1 MLMTKGCGVED
12 LCTMPFSLFIY
23 LFVYDTF
30 VEPNSSRIEQVR
42 HTEILQAIWLST
54 GNIKKEDLKKFSITE
69 LDSLNIINNKTIK
82 EQAEEREKR
91 IAEEQRANMLNWMGR
106 K

>member
-1 MLMTKGCGVED
+1 MED

-23 LFVYDTF
+23 LFAYDTF

>member
-1 MLMTKGCGVED
+1 MED
-12 LCTMPFSLFIY
+12 LYTMPFSLFIY

-30 VEPNSSRIEQVR
+30 VEPNSSRIDQLR

>member
-1 MLMTKGCGVED
+1 MTKGCGVED

>member
-1 MLMTKGCGVED
+1 MED
-12 LCTMPFSLFIY
+12 LYTMPFSLFIY

-30 VEPNSSRIEQVR
+30 VEPNSSRIDQVR

>member
-1 MLMTKGCGVED
+1 MTKGCGVED
-12 LCTMPFSLFIY
+12 LYTMPFSLFIY

-30 VEPNSSRIEQVR
+30 VEPNSSRIDQVR